1 MNNGRSA
8 FVDFAKQRM
17 NRKKDANMKK
27 LLLIILPILLLVTA
41 CAPGTDVEVNVPA
54 STIQLSTPGP
64 NPELNEAG
72 PNGVAGI
79 AQGLWHGL
87 IAPVTLVL
95 SFFNEA
101 IQMYEVHNNGKEYNL
116 GFLIGVAI
124 VFLILGITGGRWR

>member
-1 MNNGRSA
+1 
-8 FVDFAKQRM
+8 
-17 NRKKDANMKK
+17 MKK
-27 LLLIILPILLLVTA
+27 LLLIILPVLLLVTITG

-54 STIQLSTPGP
+54 TTIQLNTPGP

-72 PNGVAGI
+72 PNGIVSGVV
-79 AQGLWHGL
+79 QGLWHGL

-95 SFFNEA
+95 SFFNENV
-101 IQMYEVHNNGKEYNL
+101 QMYEVHNNGKEYNL